1 MSKVVM
7 SCSDVLNLALPVFCH
22 AKEQP
27 AHAALVVDEK
37 QYSYADLASAAAR
50 VAAWLKNGSLAG
62 RPIRVGILAARSFET
77 YAGILGA
84 AWAGGTYV
92 PLNPKQPASRLR
104 FIVEKAGL
112 SAVIADHRGAVHLK
126 ELEGA
131 LPAKVLLSEG
141 MSTLLSG
148 DADTAP
154 PAAVAPD
161 HIAYIIFTS
170 GTTGVPKGV
179 AVSVSNVKHFLA
191 CERAMYHI
199 RPADR
204 VAQFFETSF
213 DVSVSEM
220 FACWDGGAA
229 LHVVPENKVMAPAG
243 FLRQHEITYW
253 QSVPSA
259 IMVMSRLKQ
268 LQPNSFPALRV
279 AIFGG
284 EGFTLELARAFQE
297 AAPNSFVDNHYGPTE
312 ATVACTY
319 QRLTDPPVLTPERGT
334 LSIGKPFAGT
344 QAAIVG
350 PAMNFLG
357 ADEIGELVLSGP
369 QVALGYFGDDQQTSR
384 RFPTLNHPRLGT
396 SRWYLSGDLAF
407 YDQDGNFHH
416 LGRVDNQVKV
426 MGHRVELEE
435 IEAHL
440 RVVCRTDEV
449 AAVAWPVVNG
459 QPAGIVAFV
468 CGGGVQPA
476 QVREELRS
484 RMPAYMIP
492 AKVLPMEALP
502 LSTNGK
508 VDRHV
513 LRSFLE
519 QKTVELEQVPS

>member
-1 MSKVVM
+1 M
-7 SCSDVLNLALPVFCH
+7 SCTDVLNLALAVFCH

-27 AHAALVVDEK
+27 AQPALVVDEK
-37 QYSYADLASAAAR
+37 QYSYAELASAAGRIAT
-50 VAAWLKNGSLAG
+50 WLKKGSTSG
-62 RPIRVGILAARSFET
+62 EPIRVGILAARSFET

-92 PLNPKQPASRLR
+92 PLNPKQPASRLQ
-104 FIVEKAGL
+104 FILEKAGL
-112 SAVIADHRGAVHLK
+112 SAVIVDRRGAAHLK
-126 ELEGA
+126 DLKGA
-131 LPAKVLLSEG
+131 LPRQVLLSEEV
-141 MSTLLSG
+141 SAAVSASEVTSWSSLPT
-148 DADTAP
+148 DDDTTP

-161 HIAYIIFTS
+161 HVAYIIFTS

-191 CERAMYHI
+191 CERAMYHLD
-199 RPADR
+199 PKDR

-220 FACWDGGAA
+220 FACWDGGAS

-259 IMVMSRLKQ
+259 IMVMNRLKQ
-268 LQPNSFPALRV
+268 LRPNTFPALRV

-284 EGFTLELARAFQE
+284 EGFTLELAKAFQE
-297 AAPNSFVDNHYGPTE
+297 AAPNCFVDNHYGPTE

-344 QAAIVG
+344 HAAIVG

-357 ADEIGELVLSGP
+357 PDEIGELVLSGP
-369 QVALGYFGDDQQTSR
+369 QVALGYFGDDQQTAR
-384 RFPTLNHPRLGT
+384 RFPTLDHPRLGR

-407 YDQDGNFHH
+407 YDNVGNFHH

-435 IEAHL
+435 IESHL
-440 RVVCRTDEV
+440 RAVCRTEEV

-459 QPAGIVAFV
+459 QPAGIIAFV
-468 CGGGVQPA
+468 CGGGVEAA
-476 QVREELRS
+476 QVREELRG

-492 AKVLPMEALP
+492 ARVLPLEALP

-508 VDRHV
+508 VDRHM
-513 LRSFLE
+513 LRSLLE
-519 QKTVELEQVPS
+519 QKTA